1 MKIFGSFILILVTFF
16 TTFKTFSFCSEF
28 DQSVLFNADH
38 NNLAEKLKPFRNKAK
53 TGQHIICITIPK
65 SGTHLLHKCL
75 VLLNLKGVY
84 HPEKNGVSERFI
96 DKVRKLNKYPPPNHY
111 KGLFHIPTVG
121 PIPKGLVKQMQIS
134 KKARSIWSHWP
145 YTVESEKI
153 FNKYGKRNF
162 FMIRDPRDQLVSM
175 VFMVYKNHD
184 GREVD
189 FEDAL
194 IDLIDGRQKRYIP
207 WAVEI
212 QTAHP
217 LMWEL
222 GVVKF
227 YQLYLPWM
235 KSKQFHTVRFEDLI
249 GTAGEGAID
258 TQILEIQNIAN
269 HLGIELTFDQA
280 LEISDNLFG
289 GTFTFR
295 KGQIGEWKK
304 YFTPNIK
311 KIFKKT
317 PGACQLLIDLGYE
330 TNNDW

>member
-1 MKIFGSFILILVTFF
+1 MKVLRSIIFILFVCFVPI
-16 TTFKTFSFCSEF
+16 KAFSFDYEIE
-28 DQSVLFNADH
+28 LLYKAENKALE
-38 NNLAEKLKPFRNKAK
+38 NLNPIRNKAK

-84 HPEKNGVSERFI
+84 HPEKNGVSEAFI
-96 DKVRKLNKYPPPNHY
+96 KRVKELNKNPPPNHY

-121 PIPKGLVKQMQIS
+121 PVPKGLVKQMEVS
-134 KKARSIWSHWP
+134 KRARSVWAHWP

-153 FNKYGKRNF
+153 FNQYGKKNF

-175 VFMVYKNHD
+175 VFMVYKNVN
-184 GREVD
+184 GKEVP
-189 FEDAL
+189 FEKAL
-194 IDLIDGRQKRYIP
+194 IDLIDGKQRMYIP

-235 KSKQFHTVRFEDLI
+235 KSKNFHTVRFEDLV
-249 GTAGEGAID
+249 GTAGDGALE
-258 TQILEIQNIAN
+258 TQITEIQNIAR
-269 HLGIELTFDQA
+269 HLGIELSWEQA
-280 LEISDNLFG
+280 NEISENLFG

-295 KGQIGEWKK
+295 KGKIGDWKE
-304 YFTPNIK
+304 YFTPKIK
-311 KIFKKT
+311 KIFKDT